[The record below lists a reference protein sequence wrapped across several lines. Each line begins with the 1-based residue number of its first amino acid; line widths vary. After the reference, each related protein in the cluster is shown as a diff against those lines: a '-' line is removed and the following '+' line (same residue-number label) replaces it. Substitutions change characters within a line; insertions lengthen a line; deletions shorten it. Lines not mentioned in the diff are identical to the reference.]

1 MKIIKGI
8 SLFFCIILFLV
19 IGIKVKSNIKLV
31 NDINIIKKE
40 PIYKIDTEKKE
51 VFLTFDI
58 NWAEKDNTYTIL
70 ELLEKYDVKATF
82 FIMGKWIKY
91 PDGNLPKLKAIV
103 EKGHDIGNHSYVHP
117 DFTQISKERMEKEI
131 KDTENILKES
141 VNVDTKIFRFPS
153 GAFSKE
159 AVEKVYSLGYIP
171 VGWDVDSKDWLNE
184 GAEKE
189 YRNVKSK
196 ITNGSIILY
205 HNNGKYTPENIE
217 RLILELKNEGYE
229 FNCLSKK
236 LTK

>member
-58 NWAEKDNTYTIL
+58 NWAEKDNTYKIL
-70 ELLEKYDVKATF
+70 ELLEKHDVKATF

-141 VNVDTKIFRFPS
+141 VNVDTKLFRFPS

-196 ITNGSIILY
+196 IKNGSIILY